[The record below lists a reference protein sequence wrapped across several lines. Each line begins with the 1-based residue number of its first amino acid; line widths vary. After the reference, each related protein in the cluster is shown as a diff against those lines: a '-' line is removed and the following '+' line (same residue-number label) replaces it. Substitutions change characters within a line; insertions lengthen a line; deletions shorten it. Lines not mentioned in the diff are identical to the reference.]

1 MRRAR
6 GAGWRFA
13 CLAPALLFALA
24 GCDSRK
30 APVTELSGI
39 TMGSHYSV
47 KLGVV
52 PPATDLKGLSGDIRQ
67 RLEDIEQVAS
77 TWRPSS
83 ELSRLNT
90 STETR
95 QEVSDTLRDLIGLG
109 IRSCQETAG
118 ALDITTGKLI
128 DAWGFGPTPAPAEPL
143 PQDLIDTLRAE
154 SGCDTL
160 ALDGNMLTRKTGAH
174 INVNAIT
181 QGYAA
186 ERIAEMLDSRQV
198 SSYLIDMSGELVA
211 RGRKPDGSAW
221 KIGIEV
227 PERGGPPGVAGG
239 ALQKVVELRDLSI
252 ATSGDYRNFHEQ
264 NGKILSHVLDPRSG
278 RPAQHALAS
287 VTVLDRSV
295 ASADALSTALLVMGP
310 DQGIVFA
317 REHQLAALFII
328 RSAEGFREEAT
339 PAFIAY
345 SSAGGDV
352 P

>member
-1 MRRAR
+1 MKLAQ
-6 GAGWRFA
+6 GAGRHFA

-24 GCDSRK
+24 GCDSRT
-30 APVTELSGI
+30 APVTELSGM

-52 PPATDLKGLSGDIRQ
+52 PPDTDPKALSGEIRQ
-67 RLEDIEQVAS
+67 LLEDIEQVAS

-83 ELSRLNT
+83 QLSRLNT

-95 QEVSDTLRDLIGLG
+95 QEVSDTLRDLVELG

-128 DAWGFGPTPAPAEPL
+128 DAWGFGPAPAPEKPL

-160 ALDGNMLTRKTGAH
+160 SLDGNMLTRKTGAH

-186 ERIAEMLDSRQV
+186 ERIAAMLDARQV

-227 PERGGPPGVAGG
+227 PERGGLPGAEGG
-239 ALQKVVELRDLSI
+239 ALHKIIELSEMSI
-252 ATSGDYRNFHEQ
+252 ATSGDYRNFHML
-264 NGKILSHVLDPRSG
+264 NGEMINHVLDPHTG
-278 RPAQHALAS
+278 RPTHHALAS
-287 VTVLDRSV
+287 VTVLATSV
-295 ASADALSTALLVMGP
+295 AHADALSTALLVMGP
-310 DQGIVFA
+310 ERGVAFA
-317 REHQLAALFII
+317 REHGLAALFII
-328 RSAEGFREEAT
+328 RDGESFREEAT

-345 SSAGGDV
+345 PSSRGDV